1 MTRTFKY
8 ILLCISILFLN
19 ACATGTMYDTKRA
32 SARSQGLFVDP
43 AHDGKDVVVVFPMWT
58 SEADKIIALNSNAQI
73 KASQVCP
80 GVSYNLT
87 GVYSSPANPTTNW
100 ATTRA
105 SAISANIQC
114 GVVGSIPTAS
124 SSTVQTG
131 IVETEYCKNLLQ
143 TNIYKW
149 TSECSVRTGTGSQII
164 QPQAI
169 RYSNQT
175 EVDLYTKRLPKNNL
189 PTCPGGEVLLWAASN
204 IYRDWSNCFGTLI
217 YSRSDTLSTSSYRE
231 ERYIGVFKDGRPDG
245 LGTYYYETGNVYI
258 GQFQNGQ
265 PHGQGILI
273 NVDSKSNKEGIWER
287 NVFKYSQ
294 KINFQN
300 LNTSE
305 KIQTASKVESN
316 NPTTFVAPVAPQTAI
331 PAASAQMMNPG
342 RRIALVIGNQ
352 NYNVRPLSN
361 PRNDADDMS
370 RALKNAGFEVIDVRD
385 ASLPQMRNAV
395 RQFGD
400 RLLTRDVGLVYYSG
414 HGIEVRGRNY
424 FIPVNADI
432 KRSDEIADQSLDVN
446 LILEKMETAKK
457 GVNIL
462 IVDACRDDPFGR
474 SFRSGSKGL
483 ATMDAPQGT
492 IIAFATSPGKVAADG
507 EGRNSPYTKN
517 LIKAMQVPNLP
528 IEQVFKQVRRA
539 VQQETKNQQTP
550 WENTSLSGDFYF
562 SVKK

>member
-1 MTRTFKY
+1 MIKLVKGATSC
-8 ILLCISILFLN
+8 LLTIVMLGCGTTENISI
-19 ACATGTMYDTKRA
+19 
-32 SARSQGLFVDP
+32 
-43 AHDGKDVVVVFPMWT
+43 
-58 SEADKIIALNSNAQI
+58 
-73 KASQVCP
+73 
-80 GVSYNLT
+80 
-87 GVYSSPANPTTNW
+87 
-100 ATTRA
+100 
-105 SAISANIQC
+105 
-114 GVVGSIPTAS
+114 
-124 SSTVQTG
+124 SSTSSNQTG
-131 IVETEYCKNLLQ
+131 IVESAYCNSLLQ
-143 TNIYKW
+143 TNIYRW
-149 TSECSVRTGTGSQII
+149 TSECSVRTGTGSQTV
-164 QPQAI
+164 QPQPI

-175 EVDLYTKRLPKNNL
+175 EVDSYIKRLPKNNL
-189 PTCPGGEVLLWAASN
+189 PTCAGEVSLLWAASN
-204 IYRDWSNCFGTLI
+204 IYTDWSNCNGTLI
-217 YSRSDTLSTSSYRE
+217 FSRSDTLSSSTYKE
-231 ERYIGVFKDGRPDG
+231 EKYTGVFKDGKAHGFGVYFYD
-245 LGTYYYETGNVYI
+245 TGNVYI

-265 PHGQGILI
+265 SHGQGILI
-273 NVDSKSNKEGIWER
+273 SIDPKLNKEGIWEK

-294 KINFQN
+294 KINLQS
-300 LNTSE
+300 TSIAE
-305 KIQTASKVESN
+305 VDQKLKPAETNKAQTVNKVESSPEIPISPSPLTQ
-316 NPTTFVAPVAPQTAI
+316 NPIT
-331 PAASAQMMNPG
+331 PAASASIMNPG
-342 RRIALVIGNQ
+342 KRVALVIGNQ
-352 NYNVRPLSN
+352 AYNVRPLLN

-370 RALKNAGFEVIDVRD
+370 RALKNSGFEVIDVRD
-385 ASLPQMRNAV
+385 ASLSQMRNAV

-414 HGIEVRGRNY
+414 HGIEMRGRNY

-474 SFRSGSKGL
+474 SFRTNSRGL

-517 LIKAMQVPNLP
+517 LIKTMQIPNLP